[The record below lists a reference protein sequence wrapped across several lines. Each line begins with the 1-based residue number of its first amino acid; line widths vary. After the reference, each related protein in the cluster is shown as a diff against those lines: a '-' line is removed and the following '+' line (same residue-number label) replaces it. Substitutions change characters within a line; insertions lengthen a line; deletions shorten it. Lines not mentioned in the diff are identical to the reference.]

1 MKYLYLYEDNTMK
14 EHNLETISEEDLA
27 ASAEGLLDI
36 IRFENGRFEQADVT
50 AEEEDLTDEEEEEG
64 VEPKITY
71 DLDWIP
77 V

>member
-64 VEPKITY
+64 VEPEITY